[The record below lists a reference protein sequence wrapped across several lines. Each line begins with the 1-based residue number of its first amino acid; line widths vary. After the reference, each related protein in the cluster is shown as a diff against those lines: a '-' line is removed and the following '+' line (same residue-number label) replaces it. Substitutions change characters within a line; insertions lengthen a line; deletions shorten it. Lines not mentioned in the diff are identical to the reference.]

1 MILSRVILCSK
12 RGATLKKKI
21 LLLVIVLVMLLGE
34 GVISFAFLNNV
45 NTVRDSI
52 IKLSDVIINQSDGAL
67 FK

>member
-1 MILSRVILCSK
+1 MLSRVILCSK

-21 LLLVIVLVMLLGE
+21 LLFIFVLVILLGE
-34 GVISFAFLNNV
+34 GVIGFAFLNNV

-52 IKLSDVIINQSDGAL
+52 IKLSDVIISQSNGAL

>member
-1 MILSRVILCSK
+1 MLSRVILCSK

-21 LLLVIVLVMLLGE
+21 LLFIFVLVILLGE
-34 GVISFAFLNNV
+34 GVIGFAFLNNV

-52 IKLSDVIINQSDGAL
+52 IKLSDVIISQSDGAL